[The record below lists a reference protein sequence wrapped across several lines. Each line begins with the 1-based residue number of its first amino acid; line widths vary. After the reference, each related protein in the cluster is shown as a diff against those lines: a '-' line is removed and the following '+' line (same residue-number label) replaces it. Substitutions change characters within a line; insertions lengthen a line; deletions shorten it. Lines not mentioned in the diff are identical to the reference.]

1 MKIFGGGTVYIKD
14 LYNRNVEFYK
24 VECVICV
31 TVSHKLWPTTTDV
44 EQSEALEQMGAE
56 FPDVLVH

>member
-24 VECVICV
+24 VECV
-31 TVSHKLWPTTTDV
+31 TVSHKLWPTTDV

-56 FPDVLVH
+56 LPDVLVFE